1 MSRDSSSGGLLAK
14 VVKFVKNPATD
25 WADLDRPDSESG
37 PDETRQALKEMIERK
52 RRNDFVR
59 NREFDM
65 LRKVRRREI
74 TAGQEGVAHASFYV
88 SSLPASTDDR
98 ARTLEKID
106 EIEEQ
111 MSSTWFKRKDTPPG
125 ASSGSSAAPA
135 TRSVPLGEM
144 PSDLANA
151 FAPTAPMQHADVP
164 GEEGAPVVMPAPMPA
179 PATVASPAPPAPSL
193 SDKAPWPAPAHAL
206 PSGLATFGFDGDFNV
221 EVTAETAQ
229 DPELEE
235 SAIRFANGD
244 MAGAEA
250 GLLALVG
257 EGGSRANHME
267 TWLCLFDFYRATAQ
281 QTKFDAA
288 AEDFASRFG
297 RSAPQWGVLTQ
308 QAVEALSAQPSAAA
322 PAAAS
327 AAVAQWVAPSV
338 MTAQSVA
345 ALKAV
350 LGRQSPPWRI
360 DWRYLKSI
368 DPAALPAFIEVLQLW
383 GDSRAAV
390 RFIGGEQLL
399 QLLADHSPTDDQGVD
414 PQWWTARLALLRLM
428 GEMDEFDLV
437 ALNYCVTYEVSPPA
451 WQDPQCRYSAMT
463 PEGDTIAPE
472 KNAEGVAEV
481 RDAHPAFA
489 LTVPPAPGDHV
500 AQLHEG
506 HLQASLQG
514 EILDDATRALAPVDA
529 QVGRAQTIELNCRQL
544 LRVDFGAAGT
554 LLNWAAERQSKG
566 QKVMF
571 TQLNRLIAVFF
582 GVVGIQDVARVV
594 PRQD

>member
-37 PDETRQALKEMIERK
+37 ADETRQALKEMIERK

-111 MSSTWFKRKDTPPG
+111 MSSTWFKRKDAP
-125 ASSGSSAAPA
+125 SSAVSVPASAPSAPA

-151 FAPTAPMQHADVP
+151 FAPTEPMQHADAP
-164 GEEGAPVVMPAPMPA
+164 AEEGAPALVPTPAAPVLAPVPSLPVEAPRPA
-179 PATVASPAPPAPSL
+179 PAR
-193 SDKAPWPAPAHAL
+193 AL
-206 PSGLATFGFDGDFNV
+206 PSTLATFGFEGDFNV

-244 MAGAEA
+244 MIGAEA
-250 GLLALVG
+250 GLLALVS
-257 EGGSRANHME
+257 EGGARPDHME

-281 QTKFDAA
+281 QAKFDAA

-308 QAVEALSAQPSAAA
+308 EAVEALSAQPATAT
-322 PAAAS
+322 AAAS

-338 MTAQSVA
+338 MTVQSVA

-368 DPAALPAFIEVLQLW
+368 DPAALPAFIDVLQQW
-383 GDSRAAV
+383 GDSRADV
-390 RFIGGEQLL
+390 KFIGGEQLL
-399 QLLADHSPTDDQGVD
+399 QLLVDHSPTDDQGVD

-463 PEGDTIAPE
+463 PEGNTIAPE
-472 KNAEGVAEV
+472 KDAVAAEDV
-481 RDAHPAFA
+481 RDVHPAFA
-489 LTVPPAPGDHV
+489 QTVPPTPGDHV

-506 HLQASLQG
+506 HLKASLRG